1 MADELVRE
9 LVGMLKGSVALPADP
24 ADVIALLAK
33 LTPKEL
39 GILLSA
45 MFDRDLRLQSSGGS
59 GGNPRHKADLSP
71 EVFSLCVEVLLA
83 CKSTPGVPAPL
94 FIGGEESKKILQYRI
109 GDCLWQL
116 IGRLTDLPTENARPG
131 LRQLAL
137 IADGGKPSWMAKAV
151 VVASLAQDADLTQRF
166 VNEIL
171 ADTRA
176 ELVRLEWEFLRTLDP
191 FTLRDW
197 VAVEVDTDSAMDPD
211 DRHVQRMRF
220 LDGLLNYGALAQS
233 VFTRTEDRLRAIAEK
248 RVPYVSD
255 GAFLLSDCDVIERAV
270 LLGLMRGE
278 AWCLNRL
285 GEVWQMA
292 SVAPDPKAKTMP
304 SQSLT
309 IRFAN
314 ASVTEPRPEAL
325 RALDAVAKAC
335 RHAGVVKKLDRA
347 RKAARTALAA
357 QPDRLLALDPT
368 VPVPKDM
375 LKPFAA
381 AIEGLLAVT
390 DPIPADEWVLRLGPS
405 RKEGWALAKA
415 LVWEVV
421 PVGQAAFTALPDASG
436 GWIDLLGAMRDFN
449 DTDLVRLW
457 HPADSPDDLA
467 RAWRSKLQRDGVSQP
482 FLQAGREV
490 YRPETSELSG
500 LEMKECAGREV
511 SARQLVGL
519 ARTAGWR
526 SGYSSE
532 LHLRL
537 GGVRFSFDAG
547 VRVFHGSED
556 QGDTRSLWLDGP
568 QTRLQDVPARVLS
581 EAMRKVDLLVSVGE
595 RGLR

>member
-9 LVGMLKGSVALPADP
+9 LVGILTGQTARTRDP
-24 ADVIALLAK
+24 DAFGALLSV

-39 GILLSA
+39 GVLLSA
-45 MFDRDLRLQSSGGS
+45 MFDREQRLRSPGS
-59 GGNPRHKADLSP
+59 GSGNPRPRADLDP
-71 EVFSLCVEVLLA
+71 ELFSLCIEVLVA
-83 CKSTPGVPAPL
+83 CKFTPGVPPPL
-94 FIGGEESKKILQYRI
+94 TIAGEDADKIVAYRI

-116 IGRLTDLPTENARPG
+116 ICRLTDLPTEDTRPG
-131 LRQLAL
+131 LRQLAPL
-137 IADGGKPSWMAKAV
+137 ADCGQPYWKARAV
-151 VVASLAQDADLTQRF
+151 VVACLAQDPDLIQRM

-176 ELVRLEWEFLRTLDP
+176 ELLRLEWEYLRTLNP

-197 VAVEVDTDSAMDPD
+197 VEQECHSNLDLDPD
-211 DRHVQRMRF
+211 DRHALRMRF
-220 LDGLLNYGALAQS
+220 LDCLPGYAAVAETVLA
-233 VFTRTEDRLRAIAEK
+233 RTEERLRAIAER

-270 LLGLMRGE
+270 LFGLMRGD
-278 AWCLNRL
+278 AWCVNRL
-285 GEVWQMA
+285 GDMWQMA
-292 SVAPDPKAKTMP
+292 SVAPDPKAKTLP

-325 RALDAVAKAC
+325 RALDAVARSC
-335 RHAGVVKKLDRA
+335 RHAGVVKKLERA
-347 RKAARTALAA
+347 RKSARTALAA
-357 QPDRLLALDPT
+357 QPDRLLALDPGE
-368 VPVPKDM
+368 PIPKDL

-390 DPIPADEWVLRLGPS
+390 NPMPAQHWAERLGPS

-415 LVWEVV
+415 LIWEVS
-421 PVGQAAFTALPDASG
+421 PAGEQAFTAMPSAQLGWVDLAGALHDFDAA
-436 GWIDLLGAMRDFN
+436 DR
-449 DTDLVRLW
+449 VRLW
-457 HPADSPDDLA
+457 HPADTSADLA
-467 RAWRSKLQRDGVSQP
+467 RAWRSKLQNDGVKQP

-490 YRPETSELSG
+490 YRPEAAEF
-500 LEMKECAGREV
+500 AGREVKRFAGHYV

-526 SGYSSE
+526 AAGYSG

-537 GGVRFSFDAG
+537 GGTRFRFDPG
-547 VRVFHGSED
+547 VRAYHGSED
-556 QGDTRSLWLDGP
+556 TGETASLWLEGP
-568 QTRLQDVPARVLS
+568 EARLLDVPARVLS
-581 EAMRKVDLLVSVGE
+581 ETLRKVDLLVSVGE
-595 RGLR
+595 KGAR